1 MKKHHST
8 GVLLAVCALCFLPGC
23 STPTRPVF
31 PGNPPPHLAET
42 AVTSARIKQY
52 KDITSN
58 FKTRGIGVFPEA
70 FRDRYTPAEVAER
83 ISKLGFNR
91 AYCYITSE
99 TALDEHLEN
108 VIAELGKRSIPAEIV
123 VFQRDYYRKIH
134 ANNLLRPFIVQYPSL
149 RDVIKKII
157 KFNNALPE
165 NVKKISG
172 VTIIAGA
179 HNFTDNHVER
189 SFGQL
194 YSWAENRYGIGKDND
209 MLMKQFFSELKA
221 ISAFENLPP
230 LTIGIPDFYHDK
242 AQNGELSCGTVS
254 DFAKFGKVMV
264 INHGNVPTQLV
275 DRAGNELKNAGK
287 SSVLVAINLNEH
299 TAQKTGGLRRRDWND
314 FCRAVDYAGKNFS
327 GYSAFD
333 GMVVS
338 PLALIEFLRQEQ

>member
-1 MKKHHST
+1 MKKHNSL
-8 GVLLAVCALCFLPGC
+8 GLLLTLCALCALPGC
-23 STPTRPVF
+23 STPARPVF
-31 PGNPPPHLAET
+31 PGTTPPNPAEN
-42 AVTSARIKQY
+42 AVTLSRAKQF
-52 KDITSN
+52 KSITGK

-70 FRDRYTPAEVAER
+70 FKNRYTPAEVADR
-83 ISKLGFNR
+83 INQLGFNR
-91 AYCYITSE
+91 AYCYITTE

-134 ANNLLRPFIVQYPSL
+134 VNNLLRPFVAQYPDL
-149 RDVIKKII
+149 QDVIRKII
-157 KFNNALPE
+157 KFNAALPE

-172 VTIIAGA
+172 VTIVAGA

-194 YSWAENRYGIGKDND
+194 YSWGENRYGIGKDND

-221 ISAFENLPP
+221 ISVFEALPK
-230 LTIGIPDFYHDK
+230 LTIAIPDFYHDK
-242 AQNGELSCGTVS
+242 AAAGELSCGKVS

-264 INHGNVPTQLV
+264 INHGNVATQLV
-275 DRAGNELKNAGK
+275 KRAGDELKNSGK
-287 SSVLVAINLNEH
+287 TPLLIAINLNEH
-299 TAQKTGGLRRRDWND
+299 TSQKTGGLRRRDWND

-327 GYSAFD
+327 KYSTFD